1 MTFCDIK
8 LNLKSSVNDIY
19 FKNSC
24 FSDVFYKISLI
35 IPIFNAEKFL
45 DNTIQSIIKQTIGFE
60 NIELILVDDCST
72 DSSRE
77 IIQKYASDYDNIKP
91 IFLAENSGAAS
102 YPRNKGIDEITGEY
116 VMFLDA
122 DDEIFDDYCETL
134 YNSIVK
140 NDVDIVNCNHSS
152 KLNNKIYINK
162 SIKSINGKE
171 TLIESSEKL
180 SLKHTA
186 WGNIYKA
193 SLLKDN
199 QIKFPNTMYDDGV
212 FSINCLLKTEKP
224 VIKLNNYPGYIYLIE
239 NEDSITHKAS
249 LKTLKGFIDGFEL
262 CKKLVK
268 ENNYEFSQKEL
279 IRSFV
284 SMAIFI
290 LIKLDDL
297 DIGIKELYTFE
308 NSLDFEIVLDS
319 KPLNLI
325 NKKIMNQ
332 NFFQAKILI
341 KLMGLFYNNKK
352 IRNYIFINYSN
363 LKELEV

>member
-1 MTFCDIK
+1 M
-8 LNLKSSVNDIY
+8 
-19 FKNSC
+19 
-24 FSDVFYKISLI
+24 FYKISLI
-35 IPIFNAEKFL
+35 IPIFNAEPFL
-45 DNTIQSIIKQTIGFE
+45 ENTIKSIIRQSIGFE

-72 DSSRE
+72 DNSRT
-77 IIQKYASDYDNIKP
+77 IIEKYAVEYDNIKP

-134 YNSIVK
+134 YDSIVR
-140 NDVDIVNCNHSS
+140 NDVDIVNCNNSS

-162 SIKSINGKE
+162 SIKNINTEE
-171 TLIESSEKL
+171 TLIESSKKLL

-212 FSINCLLKTEKP
+212 FSITCLLKSQKP
-224 VIKLNNYPGYIYLIE
+224 VIKLYNYPGYIYLIE

-249 LKTLKGFIDGFEL
+249 LKTLKGFIDGFKL
-262 CKKLVK
+262 CGKLVK

-279 IRSFV
+279 FKSFIN
-284 SMAIFI
+284 MAIFI

-297 DIGIKELYTFE
+297 DNGIKELYDFE
-308 NSLDFEIVLDS
+308 QSLDFNVELTY
-319 KPLNLI
+319 KPLQII
-325 NKKIMNQ
+325 NGKIMNKH
-332 NFFQAKILI
+332 FFQAKILL

-363 LKELEV
+363 LKKI